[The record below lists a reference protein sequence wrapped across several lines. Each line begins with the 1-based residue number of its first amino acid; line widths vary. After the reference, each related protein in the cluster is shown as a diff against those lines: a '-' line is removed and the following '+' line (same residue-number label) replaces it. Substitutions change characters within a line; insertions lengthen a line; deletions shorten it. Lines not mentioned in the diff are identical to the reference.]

1 MDLATLIPLVV
12 QGSVCL
18 TLFALG
24 LGASHRDLWYL
35 FRRPSLLAKSLLA
48 MNVVMP
54 LLAAALA
61 AGFGLRPA
69 LKIALVALAVSP
81 VPPALPGKQLKAG
94 GRGSYAIGLLTAAAL
109 LAIVFVPAAVELLG
123 RAFARDVHV
132 GPVVIAR
139 LVLITVLVPL
149 AAGIALKA
157 AAPALAGRISRP
169 ISRVST
175 SLLVIAALV
184 VLAGSWRAEVA
195 LIGHGTLAAL
205 AVFILVGLMV
215 GHLLGG
221 PDPGDRTV
229 LALSTAS
236 RHPGIALAIAGATF
250 PGEKLALPAV
260 LVYLIVSAIVSI
272 PYVMWCRRRPG
283 ASPVSPASGGP
294 GAKRLTIS

>member
-12 QGSVCL
+12 QVSVFL
-18 TLFALG
+18 TVFSLG
-24 LGASHRDLWYL
+24 LGASHQDLGYL
-35 FRRPSLLAKSLLA
+35 FRRPGQLAKSLLA

-61 AGFGLRPA
+61 AVFGLRPA
-69 LKIALVALAVSP
+69 VKIALVALAVSP
-81 VPPALPGKQLKAG
+81 VPPALPGKQVKAG

-123 RAFARDVHV
+123 RAFAKEVHV
-132 GPVVIAR
+132 GPAAIAR
-139 LVLITVLVPL
+139 LVLIGVLVPL
-149 AAGIALKA
+149 AAGIALRA
-157 AAPALAGRISRP
+157 TAPALAGRIRRP
-169 ISRVST
+169 ISLAST
-175 SLLVIAALV
+175 TLLIIAALV
-184 VLAGSWRAEVA
+184 VLAGSWRAELA

-205 AVFILVGLMV
+205 AVFVLVGLAV

-236 RHPGIALAIAGATF
+236 RHPGIALAIAAAAF

-272 PYVMWCRRRPG
+272 PYVMWRRRHGTSCGSPG
-283 ASPVSPASGGP
+283 SGALV
-294 GAKRLTIS
+294 AKRLTTSR